1 MPPRG
6 IHSDVTLPSLNL
18 ELYRLILI
26 DWGVP
31 VQRSST
37 TNLFMISFLSR
48 TIDFFFFFLSL
59 WIYLWLA
66 ETSQQPISQ
75 TAWLKVTPHCNHC
88 TGHDAHLW
96 SVLFAQLCEVGRS
109 LVMRCLYLHDC
120 IVCECAGPRWSI
132 AWNGY
137 RKTDQTFAL
146 KSRLINIL

>member
-1 MPPRG
+1 
-6 IHSDVTLPSLNL
+6 
-18 ELYRLILI
+18 
-26 DWGVP
+26 
-31 VQRSST
+31 
-37 TNLFMISFLSR
+37 MISFLSR

-120 IVCECAGPRWSI
+120 IVCECAGPR
-132 AWNGY
+132 
-137 RKTDQTFAL
+137 
-146 KSRLINIL
+146 